1 MKIASNTSVYEQLK
15 PNQFNPTKKMFLSG
29 PLYQTSLTSV
39 AKTCLAATGLV
50 LTGFASS
57 GLAATVSFLVGRSVQ
72 IHRLPLPIH

>member
-1 MKIASNTSVYEQLK
+1 
-15 PNQFNPTKKMFLSG
+15 MFLSG